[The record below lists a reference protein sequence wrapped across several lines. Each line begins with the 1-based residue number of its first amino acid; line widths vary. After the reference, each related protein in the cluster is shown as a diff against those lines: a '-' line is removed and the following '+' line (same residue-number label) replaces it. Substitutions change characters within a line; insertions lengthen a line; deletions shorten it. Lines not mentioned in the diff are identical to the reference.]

1 MAGNNMF
8 DMIKQAQ
15 QMKVQMAQIEK
26 KLNAIRA
33 EGEGTKGQAKVKAVV
48 NGKQEI
54 VLVNISDE
62 AMELK
67 AADLSK
73 LVTLAVE
80 RAQNEARKESQ
91 AIAKQLQFE

>member
-1 MAGNNMF
+1 MF

-15 QMKVQMAQIEK
+15 QMKAQMAQIEK

-33 EGEGTKGQAKVKAVV
+33 EGEGIKGQAKVKAVV

>member
-15 QMKVQMAQIEK
+15 QMKAQMAQIEK

-33 EGEGTKGQAKVKAVV
+33 EGEGIKGQAKVKAVV

-54 VLVNISDE
+54 VIVNISDE

>member
-15 QMKVQMAQIEK
+15 QMKAQMAQIEK

-33 EGEGTKGQAKVKAVV
+33 EGEGIKGQAKVKAVV

>member
-15 QMKVQMAQIEK
+15 QMKSQMAQIEK

-33 EGEGTKGQAKVKAVV
+33 EGEGIKGQAKVKAVV

-62 AMELK
+62 AMQLK

>member
-15 QMKVQMAQIEK
+15 QMKAQMAQIEK

-33 EGEGTKGQAKVKAVV
+33 EGEGVKGQAKVKAVV

-54 VLVNISDE
+54 VVVNISDE